1 MSTAELELQVEPL
14 LTTEAESQFRV
25 IWKRFRRHKLAMAGI
40 VIIAFFIAMAIL
52 APFVAPYDPIR
63 YQDLTN
69 TNAPP
74 SAEHPL
80 GTDKIGRDILSRLMF
95 GASISL
101 TVAFTVVLMSE
112 TFGSILGA
120 ISGFYGGRVDNLV
133 QRVTDF
139 MLSLPLLPMLLA
151 VSAIFKD
158 QFAIPGLPREWNSA
172 ALIIVVLTV
181 FGWMGACRLV
191 RGQVLSLRNQD
202 FTEAA
207 RALGVSNRR
216 IILRHM
222 IPNALPPIIVNATLN
237 LGFVIVIESA
247 LSFLTFGVQ
256 PPVPTWGNMLADYQA
271 ELWSEPVKVFFP
283 GLSIFLCA
291 LAFNYIGDGLRDALD
306 PRLKR

>member
-25 IWKRFRRHKLAMAGI
+25 IWNRFRRHKLAMAGI

-95 GASISL
+95 GARISL
-101 TVAFTVVLMSE
+101 TVAFT
-112 TFGSILGA
+112 
-120 ISGFYGGRVDNLV
+120 
-133 QRVTDF
+133 
-139 MLSLPLLPMLLA
+139 
-151 VSAIFKD
+151 
-158 QFAIPGLPREWNSA
+158 
-172 ALIIVVLTV
+172 VVLTV

-207 RALGVSNRR
+207 RALGVGNRR

-222 IPNALPPIIVNATLN
+222 I
-237 LGFVIVIESA
+237 
-247 LSFLTFGVQ
+247 
-256 PPVPTWGNMLADYQA
+256 
-271 ELWSEPVKVFFP
+271 
-283 GLSIFLCA
+283 
-291 LAFNYIGDGLRDALD
+291 
-306 PRLKR
+306 